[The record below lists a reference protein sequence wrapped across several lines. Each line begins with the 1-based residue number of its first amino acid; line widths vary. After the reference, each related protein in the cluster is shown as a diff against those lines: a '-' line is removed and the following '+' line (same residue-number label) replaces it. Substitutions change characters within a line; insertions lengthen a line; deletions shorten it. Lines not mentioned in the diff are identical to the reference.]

1 PDSLCCFAL
10 TASLAHG
17 SLLCFVKCMLT
28 KGSPFSSLPLSHCLP
43 LSASSLALSLLSPS
57 DFLLLSLFFPS
68 SSPPL
73 TLHPH
78 SSLPLPN
85 YSGSSSP
92 LSSSPASFPP
102 ASSPLS
108 ASQPTSSPSSLSA
121 PSLATTPI
129 VLASDSVGVYKQGPS
144 GHLHLQLLI
153 WQPVLLPCLEH
164 VVTSVTPIPNYRM
177 R

>member
-1 PDSLCCFAL
+1 
-10 TASLAHG
+10 
-17 SLLCFVKCMLT
+17 
-28 KGSPFSSLPLSHCLP
+28 SPFSSLPLSHCLP

-102 ASSPLS
+102 TSSPLS
-108 ASQPTSSPSSLSA
+108 ASQPASSPSSLSA
-121 PSLATTPI
+121 P
-129 VLASDSVGVYKQGPS
+129 
-144 GHLHLQLLI
+144 
-153 WQPVLLPCLEH
+153 LPRH
-164 VVTSVTPIPNYRM
+164 HPHRPGK
-177 R
+177 